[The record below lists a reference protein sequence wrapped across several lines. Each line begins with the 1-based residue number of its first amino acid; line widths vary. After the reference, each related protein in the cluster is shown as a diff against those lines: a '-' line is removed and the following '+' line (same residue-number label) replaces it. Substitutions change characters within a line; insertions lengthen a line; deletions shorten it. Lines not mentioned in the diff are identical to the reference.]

1 MDFVS
6 GFDANP
12 PPGRSY
18 EYRFVHRC
26 SGSPGMSYV
35 FDRVLSAIPLT
46 WVRASERI
54 WPWSGYRLGNLDP
67 QLVRSESHRVSKHD

>member
-1 MDFVS
+1 LDFVS

-12 PPGRSY
+12 PRERSY
-18 EYRFVHRC
+18 EIRFVRRC

-46 WVRASERI
+46 RVRASERI
-54 WPWSGYRLGNLDP
+54 WMDLAAGMAA
-67 QLVRSESHRVSKHD
+67 

>member
-12 PPGRSY
+12 PPERSY

-26 SGSPGMSYV
+26 SGSPGMSLV

-54 WPWSGYRLGNLDP
+54 WLD
-67 QLVRSESHRVSKHD
+67 LAAGVAT